1 VPLIFC
7 RAPLTATFRRA
18 VQANWTPVQFFWNPF
33 GGYGRK
39 SARINPPPAHHA
51 RYLRELARVGCY
63 GKGKAGVMRRFI
75 ENGIA
80 QALEAG
86 VIAPKNIEDF
96 GERIEDDE
104 APDED

>member
-18 VQANWTPVQFFWNPF
+18 VQANWTPVQSFGIHLVVMAENP
-33 GGYGRK
+33 
-39 SARINPPPAHHA
+39 HA
-51 RYLRELARVGCY
+51 STRLRPIMHAYLRELARVGCY